1 MLGAF
6 KTLEMRGNIPLNAY
20 IWVGRKGS
28 KSKSIHI
35 SEENIKLYLVSC
47 GMLANVAHPGCV
59 II

>member
-20 IWVGRKGS
+20 IWVGRVKG
-28 KSKSIHI
+28 IHI

-47 GMLANVAHPGCV
+47 GTLANVAHPGCV